1 MVRTILVTKYHL
13 EHLLRKPSG
22 CDFQELFP
30 KDYKLLQINKLIN
43 SWPGVIW
50 DHLTLLK
57 WVEKINQKNF
67 SHSSVVS
74 EQRAVQQL
82 HWPSFTRFW
91 PSTTLEWT
99 KLDIL
104 STLYSAHGHV
114 THSGLSSYPLFLS
127 KYLLNDP
134 QSRETTR
141 FLGGFYQLP
150 PNPSGWD
157 SNLSSCLITLGK
169 NDQFLF
175 DWSILWVKKPLKIL
189 RYLHH
194 VTKKYENK
202 FS

>member
-1 MVRTILVTKYHL
+1 MISKILQILGLQPRISRVFLNHKNNFVSQLVRTILVTKYHL

-22 CDFQELFP
+22 CDFQELLP

-57 WVEKINQKNF
+57 WVEKINQKTF
-67 SHSSVVS
+67 HTIQWCQS
-74 EQRAVQQL
+74 RA
-82 HWPSFTRFW
+82 
-91 PSTTLEWT
+91 E
-99 KLDIL
+99 
-104 STLYSAHGHV
+104 
-114 THSGLSSYPLFLS
+114 
-127 KYLLNDP
+127 
-134 QSRETTR
+134 RETTR

-169 NDQFLF
+169 NGQFLF
-175 DWSILWVKKPLKIL
+175 DWSILWVKKPFKRIL

>member
-1 MVRTILVTKYHL
+1 MDEISKSYVLH
-13 EHLLRKPSG
+13 
-22 CDFQELFP
+22 
-30 KDYKLLQINKLIN
+30 KDYKLLEFDKLVN

-57 WVEKINQKNF
+57 WVKKINQKTFHTVQWCQNREPFKNNINEILPNF
-67 SHSSVVS
+67 DPPPPSSGETGHTFYPLYCPWS
-74 EQRAVQQL
+74 SDPFRTFIL
-82 HWPSFTRFW
+82 PPSSC
-91 PSTTLEWT
+91 P
-99 KLDIL
+99 
-104 STLYSAHGHV
+104 
-114 THSGLSSYPLFLS
+114 SSYWTTPE
-127 KYLLNDP
+127 K
-134 QSRETTR
+134 RETTR

-169 NDQFLF
+169 NGQFLF